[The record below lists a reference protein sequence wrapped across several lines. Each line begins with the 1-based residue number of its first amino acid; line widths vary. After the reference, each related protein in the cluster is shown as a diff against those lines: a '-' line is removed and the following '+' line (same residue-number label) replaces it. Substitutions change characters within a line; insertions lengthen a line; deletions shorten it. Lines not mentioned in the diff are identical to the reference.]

1 MKDQRFYIVTSV
13 GKKLA
18 IINETAAQF
27 TVKGCP
33 QWARPQDVAEAVC
46 SSPGFFELGVGVMSA
61 GELNRSKHGRAALRR
76 WGQRDDSTWRAKAR
90 AQSLRDVGLNLER
103 LRDEGGD
110 ALASIVL
117 HEGTLAEQ
125 VRYSLKHA

>member
-1 MKDQRFYIVTSV
+1 MKDQRFYIATSI

-33 QWARPQDVAEAVC
+33 QWARPDDIADAVR
-46 SSPGFFELGVGVMSA
+46 SSPAFFELGVGVLSA
-61 GELNRSKHGRAALRR
+61 GDLDRSKHGRAALRH
-76 WGQRDDSTWRAKAR
+76 WHQGNDSVWRIKAR
-90 AQSLRDVGLNLER
+90 AQSQRDVGLNLER

-110 ALASIVL
+110 AMAGVVL
-117 HEGTLAEQ
+117 EEGSLEEQ
-125 VRYSLKHA
+125 VRYSLKYA